1 MTSVVLLLSFNV
13 TDLISI
19 QEKTITTVKTKLAE
33 ENSNKATES
42 SQLKERGESE
52 LGVGRKRCF
61 EDKPTVEEPPP
72 KKGTVSSIAEQGV
85 FQKTKLIPIPEWK
98 QKVVKHISYGT
109 RRKSRVIL

>member
-1 MTSVVLLLSFNV
+1 MLSFNV

-19 QEKTITTVKTKLAE
+19 QEKTVTTVKTKLAE
-33 ENSNKATES
+33 ENSNKVIES
-42 SQLKERGESE
+42 GQFKEREESE
-52 LGVGRKRCF
+52 LEVGRKRCF

-98 QKVVKHISYGT
+98 QKGVKRIPYGM
-109 RRKSRVIL
+109 RRKSRVKL